1 MEKKTG
7 ELTVKPENK
16 VEKTPI
22 VPTKKAEKEVT
33 VFATFRE
40 NRKYDLHI
48 GRRVIVFTARET
60 KEIPESFLNHS
71 DWAQASKLF
80 VIRRKGE
87 KE

>member
-1 MEKKTG
+1 MEVKTG
-7 ELTVKPENK
+7 EKTIKPENI
-16 VEKTPI
+16 VEKAP
-22 VPTKKAEKEVT
+22 VAKVKKEVC

-48 GRRVIVFTARET
+48 GRKVITFMARET
-60 KEIPESFLNHS
+60 KEIPESLLDHS
-71 DWAQASKLF
+71 DWEQASKLF